1 MSRLPAPVLEH
12 VADLRV
18 EVDRP
23 IEIGDTGA
31 GLRRMIGI
39 LGGSV
44 EGPQLRGRV
53 LPGGAD
59 FQLVRSAT
67 VAELDARYALELDDG
82 RRIYVINRALRRAP
96 VEVTAKLVRG
106 EPVDP
111 SLVYFRCTPS
121 FEVADDALRW
131 LAESLFVGTGARY
144 PDRVEMSFFRL
155 L

>member
-121 FEVADDALRW
+121 FEVADESLRW